1 MDAAAPDGPAADAAA
16 AAAANGDMAMDAAAP
31 DGAADPAAAA
41 AADFD
46 AAMGGAAPATPPIW
60 LRRAPALPPGATID
74 KVQLVWNMPGMP
86 GNPND
91 QTVRRVRQLANHWD
105 RWLKNAR
112 RGPPPK
118 QADPRLAAGESHPS
132 AAEDPHYTVAKAT
145 ARFVR
150 NVPAAPVEKE
160 AEAPSP
166 TRGPAMNP
174 RAKSR
179 GLTARRQR
187 SLQSAHHMG
196 YPATKA
202 RPGPPPNNAAW
213 PATAVAGR
221 TASWGA
227 FRAAQPPPA
236 AAAAGGARDRVHT
249 RSPRPQAMPRPR
261 PAAAAPAA
269 AAHGRADGNARRR
282 HVSWSDMHS
291 SDSYYSYSG
300 SDSGPGEPTAGGQ
313 RRAYE
318 PAAAAAGWGH
328 RGAHA
333 QVDHDRHAQYES
345 SGSPRG
351 RALVFARYPPMGAAA
366 PYLEVPLA
374 IRHDAATE
382 LRGQYIYAQFPIQDS
397 CLFGARPWQILNQHV

>member
-46 AAMGGAAPATPPIW
+46 AAMGDQAAPATPPIW

-74 KVQLVWNMPGMP
+74 KVQLVWNMPGLP

-105 RWLKNAR
+105 KWLKNAR

-150 NVPAAPVEKE
+150 NVPAPPAVEKE
-160 AEAPSP
+160 AEAPPP
-166 TRGPAMNP
+166 TRG
-174 RAKSR
+174 KSR
-179 GLTARRQR
+179 GSTRRQR
-187 SLQSAHHMG
+187 SLQQSGHG

-202 RPGPPPNNAAW
+202 RPGPPPAW

-221 TASWGA
+221 PASWGA
-227 FRAAQPPPA
+227 WAAQPPPA